1 MERRTKPRKRRWYVM
16 LGILSS
22 SVLLFVSLFMLG
34 SSLLDLAK
42 SQAAFEMLAT
52 RVEDET
58 KHSKPPTV
66 QAAPTPYETTASL
79 SPYRELKE
87 ENSDFFG
94 WVKIE
99 GTKVIR

>member
-79 SPYRELKE
+79 SPYREPERGKQRLLWLGK
-87 ENSDFFG
+87 D
-94 WVKIE
+94 
-99 GTKVIR
+99 